1 MHWLYDPSLTAES
14 TQLSATEA
22 VHAKSLRLRVGELVS
37 VTNGSG
43 LVALAEMTSENS
55 YSIREV
61 QKHEAVSPKFHL
73 VQALAKGDR
82 DELAMQ
88 TCVELGLSS
97 VTPWSADRSIVR
109 WDGKEAKNQ
118 TRWQQIATEAMK
130 QSQQAFRCEVRPLTS
145 AKQLVATGTAL
156 VLDPKAERSVGDIM
170 PLGEDVT
177 LVVGPEGGISD
188 AEFET
193 LESKGFQRVRL
204 GKSVLRT
211 SSAGP
216 AAMAALQFAAGLWD

>member
-1 MHWLYDPSLTAES
+1 MHWLYDPELTAES
-14 TQLSATEA
+14 SKLPTSEV
-22 VHAKSLRLRVGELVS
+22 VHAKSLRLRVGES
-37 VTNGSG
+37 VAITNGKG
-43 LVALAEMTSENS
+43 MVAMAEMSSDDAYQIKEIETQAE
-55 YSIREV
+55 R
-61 QKHEAVSPKFHL
+61 SPRFHL

-118 TRWQQIATEAMK
+118 TRWQQIAIEAMK
-130 QSQQAFRCEVRPLTS
+130 QSQQSFRCEVQPLATT
-145 AKQLVATGTAL
+145 KQLTAAGTAL
-156 VLDPKAERSVGDIM
+156 VLDPKAERTLEAAL
-170 PLGEDVT
+170 PLGDDVT
-177 LVVGPEGGISD
+177 LVVGPEGGISE
-188 AEFET
+188 AEFAL

-204 GKSVLRT
+204 GSSVLRT

-216 AAMAALQFAAGLWD
+216 AAIAALQFASGQWS

>member
-1 MHWLYDPSLTAES
+1 MHWLYDPELTAES
-14 TQLSATEA
+14 TKLPTSEV
-22 VHAKSLRLRVGELVS
+22 VHAKSLRLRVGES
-37 VTNGSG
+37 VAITNGKG
-43 LVALAEMTSENS
+43 MVAMAEMSSDDAYQIKEIETQAE
-55 YSIREV
+55 R
-61 QKHEAVSPKFHL
+61 SPRFHL

-118 TRWQQIATEAMK
+118 TRWQQIAIEAMK
-130 QSQQAFRCEVRPLTS
+130 QSQQSFRCEVQPLATT
-145 AKQLVATGTAL
+145 KQLTAAGTAL
-156 VLDPKAERSVGDIM
+156 VLDPKAERTLEAVL
-170 PLGEDVT
+170 PLGDDVT
-177 LVVGPEGGISD
+177 LVVGPEGGISE
-188 AEFET
+188 AEFAL

-204 GKSVLRT
+204 GSSVLRT

-216 AAMAALQFAAGLWD
+216 AAIAALQFASGQWS